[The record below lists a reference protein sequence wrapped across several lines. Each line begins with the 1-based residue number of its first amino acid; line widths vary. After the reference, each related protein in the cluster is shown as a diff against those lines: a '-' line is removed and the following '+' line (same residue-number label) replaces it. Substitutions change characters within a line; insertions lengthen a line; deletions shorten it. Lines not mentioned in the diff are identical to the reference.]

1 MKTIINT
8 VGAVA
13 MAGLLAIS
21 GSAPAQA
28 QNVTL
33 SFGQQDRVIRSY
45 CESHRR
51 DPDCRR
57 HARGDWRRGD
67 YNRFYGRHRSG
78 LDSVASGLFGFT
90 FGAIVGGALANQNNN
105 NNGGGRYVG
114 RVNDSHVDACAAR
127 YRSYDVRTD
136 TFLSYDGNR
145 YRCNL

>member
-13 MAGLLAIS
+13 MAGLLAVS

-28 QNVTL
+28 Q
-33 SFGQQDRVIRSY
+33 SFSFERQDRVIRSY
-45 CESHRR
+45 CDSHRR

-57 HARGDWRRGD
+57 HSRGDWGRRD
-67 YNRFYGRHRSG
+67 YDRFYSRHRSG

-90 FGAIVGGALANQNNN
+90 FGAIVGGAIANQNNN
-105 NNGGGRYVG
+105 SGGRVIG
-114 RVNDSHVDACAAR
+114 RVNDSHVEACAAR